1 MISKFIAVVI
11 TASLALTGC
20 EAAKPSAQPGL
31 QASAESKGQ
40 PVGLAKLSEED
51 RALALT
57 QKYCA
62 VTGEPL
68 GSMGAPI
75 KLMIEDQ
82 PVFICCEG
90 CEEPAIEDPKATL
103 ASVAELKTKAA
114 AEAAR

>member
-1 MISKFIAVVI
+1 MTSKFIAVVI
-11 TASLALTGC
+11 PALLTLTGC
-20 EAAKPSAQPGL
+20 EAAKPPAQPVL
-31 QASAESKGQ
+31 QASVESKRE
-40 PVGLAKLSEED
+40 PEGLAKLSEED

-90 CEEPAIEDPKATL
+90 CEEPAKEDPKATL

-114 AEAAR
+114 AEAAK